1 MDNQNLVSKNI
12 KIRQNPCIKLTLPKQ
27 IEKIEGFLR
36 TNHEKN
42 ISTFRNAPQKDP
54 RFSRQNEN

>member
-1 MDNQNLVSKNI
+1 MDNQNLVPRNI

-42 ISTFRNAPQKDP
+42 ISTLRNTPQKNP